1 MNKESEQGDVKL
13 PVKTQK
19 PQEEKKYNKYVCP
32 ADGCDLIPEILKAN
46 SDIGKIVLKCR
57 NNHIMELNIDK
68 YFEILEKKQNVEPKD
83 SEVEGQYELE
93 ESKNKLEEKCE
104 DLSNI
109 IKTHRKL
116 LELQKEKPENYFH
129 NQNVINLGNFLKE
142 ESDNYISD
150 NETDSYKTIDDIKKE
165 EIEGKKKVEKIA
177 LKKLRDTYFIDL
189 EKHLRDENTIK
200 KGLYLK
206 LKGPE
211 KEEGYLKYLTD
222 EGFKLISDLRFLHL
236 KEINLANNKIT
247 NLDPLNNMLLPHLEI
262 INFSD
267 NEIEMITPLA
277 NLLSKNLSEIYLHN
291 NKIIDLGPFLQSEF
305 PSLEIF
311 RVDGEGNKQAFENS
325 SFKPVQKK
333 YKNTI
338 YYKAKSWDYFNKEYE
353 FNCETD
359 YEKNVKLELG
369 SRRKDKI
376 LIDLFPLIIYP
387 NSIKSLILDD
397 NKLQDVSLLNRM
409 PLYHLE
415 ILDLSL
421 NFITSIKFLK
431 KFAQRC
437 SQLKILYLNDNKIN
451 DISPLVVFNEINDND
466 KKDNK
471 DENKDKD
478 KNIANKENQGPKL
491 IWELDALTLKH
502 NFLDLRDKTTKDILT
517 FLINTN
523 DDKKSNFKFD
533 YEKKDL
539 DDNNNTNKNNNNNNI
554 GTK

>member
-1 MNKESEQGDVKL
+1 MSKDKASEQGDVKL

-57 NNHIMELNIDK
+57 NNHIMELDIDK
-68 YFEILEKKQNVEPKD
+68 YFEILKKKQNVEPKD
-83 SEVEGQYELE
+83 SDVEGEYELE

-116 LELQKEKPENYFH
+116 LELQKERPENYYH

-142 ESDNYISD
+142 ESNNYILD
-150 NETDSYKTIDDIKKE
+150 NETESYKTIDDIKTE
-165 EIEGKKKVEKIA
+165 EIEGKKKAEKIA
-177 LKKLRDTYFIDL
+177 LKKLRDTYFVEL
-189 EKHLRDENTIK
+189 EKHLKDEQTIK

-206 LKGPE
+206 LKGPDE
-211 KEEGYLKYLTD
+211 KEKKDYIKYLTD
-222 EGFKLISDLRFLHL
+222 EGFKLISDIRFPHL

-247 NLDPLNNMLLPHLEI
+247 KLDPLNNMLLPHLEI

-267 NEIEMITPLA
+267 NEIEIITPLA

-325 SFKPVQKK
+325 SFKAVQKK

-437 SQLKILYLNDNKIN
+437 SKLKILYLNDNKIN

-471 DENKDKD
+471 DEKNNNKKDKNDKNNKNDNKDENKDKD
-478 KNIANKENQGPKL
+478 KNISNNENQGPTL
-491 IWELDALTLKH
+491 IL
-502 NFLDLRDKTTKDILT
+502 
-517 FLINTN
+517 
-523 DDKKSNFKFD
+523 
-533 YEKKDL
+533 
-539 DDNNNTNKNNNNNNI
+539 
-554 GTK
+554 

>member
-1 MNKESEQGDVKL
+1 MSKDKASEQGDVKL

-57 NNHIMELNIDK
+57 NNHIMELDIDK
-68 YFEILEKKQNVEPKD
+68 YFEILKKKQNVEPKD
-83 SEVEGQYELE
+83 SDVEGEYELE

-116 LELQKEKPENYFH
+116 LELQKERPENYYH

-142 ESDNYISD
+142 ESNNYILD
-150 NETDSYKTIDDIKKE
+150 NETESYKTIDDIKTE
-165 EIEGKKKVEKIA
+165 EIEGKKKAEKIA
-177 LKKLRDTYFIDL
+177 LKKLRDTYFVEL
-189 EKHLRDENTIK
+189 EKHLKDEQTIK

-206 LKGPE
+206 LKGPDE
-211 KEEGYLKYLTD
+211 KEKKDYIKYLTD
-222 EGFKLISDLRFLHL
+222 EGFKLISDIRFPHL

-247 NLDPLNNMLLPHLEI
+247 KLDPLNNMLLPHLEI

-267 NEIEMITPLA
+267 NEIEIITPLA

-311 RVDGEGNKQAFENS
+311 RVDGEGNKQAFEKS
-325 SFKPVQKK
+325 SFKAVQKK
-333 YKNTI
+333 YKNI
-338 YYKAKSWDYFNKEYE
+338 LYYKAKSWDYFNKEYE

-437 SQLKILYLNDNKIN
+437 SKLKILYLNDNKIN

-471 DENKDKD
+471 DEKNNNKKDKNDKNNKNDNKDENKDKD
-478 KNIANKENQGPKL
+478 KNISNNENQGPTL
-491 IWELDALTLKH
+491 IL
-502 NFLDLRDKTTKDILT
+502 
-517 FLINTN
+517 
-523 DDKKSNFKFD
+523 
-533 YEKKDL
+533 
-539 DDNNNTNKNNNNNNI
+539 
-554 GTK
+554 